1 LWPLSSRVRGT
12 FLVARNSWTSV
23 CVTTQRSPKTRSR
36 HTRSRTVARPLHQ
49 VPPILPFM
57 LHLDVAS
64 CPARRARPCGARMS
78 TVALATLDPASKT
91 MPLRR
96 GPRVK
101 FADETILMLASLSV
115 IILATT
121 PLSADALLASP
132 KRDLP
137 RSPEVRAMELSRLDA
152 SILTVR

>member
-1 LWPLSSRVRGT
+1 
-12 FLVARNSWTSV
+12 
-23 CVTTQRSPKTRSR
+23 
-36 HTRSRTVARPLHQ
+36 
-49 VPPILPFM
+49 
-57 LHLDVAS
+57 
-64 CPARRARPCGARMS
+64 MS